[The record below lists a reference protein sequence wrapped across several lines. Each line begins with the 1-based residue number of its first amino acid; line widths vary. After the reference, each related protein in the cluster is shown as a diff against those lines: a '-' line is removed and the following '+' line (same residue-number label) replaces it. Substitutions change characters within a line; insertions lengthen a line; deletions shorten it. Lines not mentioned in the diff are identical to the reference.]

1 MSYQERRAL
10 VAIFGTILIS
20 GGYAA
25 YMLPRQPSGDAYSP
39 EIFRFWGTYF
49 LILIVVSIIVRI
61 LISIAFSIINVI
73 ATREKEPGLTDE
85 RDHLIELRSNRYGL
99 YIFALG
105 FVAAM
110 AALAMGNPP
119 STMFLL
125 MLLGGIGSELVSD
138 ISEFIF
144 YRRGF

>member
-10 VAIFGTILIS
+10 VAMFGTILIS

-39 EIFRFWGTYF
+39 ELFRFWGSYF
-49 LILIVVSIIVRI
+49 LILIVVSIVVRI
-61 LISIAFSIINVI
+61 FISIAFSIINVI

-85 RDHLIELRSNRYGL
+85 RDHLIELRASRYGL
-99 YIFALG
+99 YTFVIG
-105 FVAAM
+105 FMVAM
-110 AALAMGNPP
+110 ASLAMGNPP

-125 MLLGGIGSELVSD
+125 MLLGGIASELVGHM
-138 ISEFIF
+138 SEFIF